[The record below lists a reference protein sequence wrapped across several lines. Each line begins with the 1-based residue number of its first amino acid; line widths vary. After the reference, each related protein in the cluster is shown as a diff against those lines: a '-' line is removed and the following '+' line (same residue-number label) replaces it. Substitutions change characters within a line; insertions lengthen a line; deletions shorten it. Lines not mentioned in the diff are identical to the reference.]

1 LAVCGDIGHEEVQ
14 RLAGNR
20 FGRLPA
26 GLEQPPIP
34 VQEPP
39 PSWPRTA
46 HLNKEIGQTHLL
58 IGVPTV
64 GMGHED
70 RGPLK
75 VIERVLGMGGSARLY
90 QRLREQM
97 RLVYSVKTVTAHY
110 EDAGTFAVY
119 TACERQKAVEVE
131 HAVLDEWEKL
141 RQQGVSEEEL
151 SAAKGNYAGT
161 LARRFET
168 NRALTGIFGVEA
180 LLHCIEPFEEA
191 LRRINAVR
199 QDDVLRA
206 AHKYLDPECFVSVSV
221 GRS

>member
-1 LAVCGDIGHEEVQ
+1 
-14 RLAGNR
+14 
-20 FGRLPA
+20 
-26 GLEQPPIP
+26 
-34 VQEPP
+34 
-39 PSWPRTA
+39 
-46 HLNKEIGQTHLL
+46 
-58 IGVPTV
+58 
-64 GMGHED
+64 
-70 RGPLK
+70 
-75 VIERVLGMGGSARLY
+75 
-90 QRLREQM
+90 
-97 RLVYSVKTVTAHY
+97 
-110 EDAGTFAVY
+110 
-119 TACERQKAVEVE
+119 VE